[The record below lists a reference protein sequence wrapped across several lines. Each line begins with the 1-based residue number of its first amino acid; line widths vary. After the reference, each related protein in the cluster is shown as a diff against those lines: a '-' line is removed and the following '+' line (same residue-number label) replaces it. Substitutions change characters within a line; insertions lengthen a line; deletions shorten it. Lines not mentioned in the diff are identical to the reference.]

1 VPDWAAL
8 FDALAQHGIVAKA
21 ELAPRGMGG
30 GDTSAAW
37 RLSTESGPV
46 FLKTGDAAALE
57 QLDAEADGLREL
69 HGAAAVRV
77 PRVLCAGR
85 CGADSFLAL
94 EWLDLGSAGADA
106 ARILGR
112 QLAAQHR
119 HTQATFGWHRDNTI
133 GSTPQHNT
141 PDRDWVR
148 FFREQRLA
156 FQLELA
162 ARNGYAGELQ
172 SEGGAL
178 SRRLERFFDGYEPQ
192 PSLLHGDLWGGNWA
206 VADGEPVIF
215 DPAVHYGDRECDL
228 AMARLFG
235 GFTPEFYTAYEEAWP
250 LAPGHR
256 GRLPLYQL
264 YHVLNHLNL
273 FGRSWLGRA
282 LSLLRELN
290 TSYSASYSPDSST
303 T

>member
-1 VPDWAAL
+1 MPDWAAIL
-8 FDALAQHGIVAKA
+8 EALAQQGIAVKA
-21 ELAPRGMGG
+21 APAPRALGG
-30 GDTSAAW
+30 GDISTTW
-37 RLSTESGPV
+37 RLSTENGPV
-46 FLKTGDAAALE
+46 FLKTGDAAAFE

-69 HGAAAVRV
+69 QDAAAVRV

-85 CGADSFLAL
+85 GGADSFLAL
-94 EWLDLGSAGADA
+94 EWLDFQSAGTGA
-106 ARILGR
+106 ARVFGQ

-119 HTQATFGWHRDNTI
+119 HTQQTFGWHRDNTI
-133 GSTPQHNT
+133 GSTPQRNT
-141 PDRDWVR
+141 PDRDWIR
-148 FFREQRLA
+148 FFREQRLV

-162 ARNGYAGELQ
+162 ARNGFTGELQ
-172 SEGGAL
+172 SEGAAL
-178 SRRLERFFDGYEPQ
+178 ARRLGGLFDGYSPQ

-206 VADGEPVIF
+206 VVDGEPVIF

-228 AMARLFG
+228 AMTRLFG
-235 GFTPEFYTAYEEAWP
+235 GFPPGFYAAYEEAWP

-273 FGRSWLGRA
+273 FGRSYLGRA

-290 TSYSASYSPDSST
+290 ASA
-303 T
+303 